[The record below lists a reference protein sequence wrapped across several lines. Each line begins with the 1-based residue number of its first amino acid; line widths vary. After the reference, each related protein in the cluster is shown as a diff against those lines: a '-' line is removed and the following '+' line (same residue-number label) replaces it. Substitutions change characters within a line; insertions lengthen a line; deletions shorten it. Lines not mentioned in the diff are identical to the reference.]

1 MAVFHRLLSW
11 RVLLGYAGLMACGI
25 LILGVSGNGQPQD
38 KGIVLLKEESSGA
51 PSKMSALG
59 DLILEPLQLSA
70 SLGYT
75 AGGVVWTEFSAE
87 TGLWLGD
94 IHISSAAELRG
105 FAFSLSVE
113 AEMQLGQLGLTAGVR
128 WSSAGAQLS
137 GGVRTTF
144 ENFTV
149 AARVDAG
156 IGGLSANVHA
166 TTKLGDL
173 DLYGGAGLAGTALS
187 ASAGA
192 TLPLPGNLIT
202 LSAGASFDGAGL
214 KATGGADLLLS
225 SSLSL
230 SANASVGTTGV
241 TTTLGGQMS
250 IDTLEVSG
258 FGTWSGENIGVT
270 ANGKFVLS
278 AFTLS
283 GTLRIDENSVS
294 TDVGVSTQW
303 GALIPSLTVGLDQQG
318 FKLVQLEVK
327 GEFNVLGWLPK

>member
-1 MAVFHRLLSW
+1 MATCNRLQSW
-11 RVLLGYAGLMACGI
+11 RALLGYAGLMACGI
-25 LILGVSGNGQPQD
+25 LILGITGLGQPQD
-38 KGIVLLKEESSGA
+38 KGVVLLKDEVPGDQSEIA
-51 PSKMSALG
+51 ALG
-59 DLILEPLQLSA
+59 DFILEPLQLSA
-70 SLGYT
+70 SLGYI

-105 FAFSLSVE
+105 LAFSLSVE
-113 AEMQLGQLGLTAGVR
+113 AETQLSQLGLTAGVR
-128 WSSAGAQLS
+128 WSSGGAQLS
-137 GGVRTTF
+137 GGIRTTF

-149 AARVDAG
+149 SASVALGTRD
-156 IGGLSANVHA
+156 LSVNVNA

-173 DLYGGAGLAGTALS
+173 DLYAGAGLAEGQVS

-192 TLPLPGNLIT
+192 TLPLPGDLIT

-225 SSLSL
+225 SALSL
-230 SANASVGTTGV
+230 SANASVGTAGI

-258 FGTWSGENIGVT
+258 FGTWSGETIGVT

-283 GTLRIDENSVS
+283 GTLRMDENSFS
-294 TDVGVSTQW
+294 ADVGVSTQW

-318 FKLVQLEVK
+318 FKWVQLEVK